1 MTKRRGRPRAS
12 TVKRESNGQ
21 KLRSAPVKPEFVV
34 AQRESLVG
42 KDQAT
47 NPIAGQPIGI
57 LLLNKFVTQ
66 AQFLAADNFERDWK
80 RWISL
85 TGAGPHHTRATER
98 DGGGMGQDP
107 SDASYSRARI
117 AHEGA
122 SACLNACEQSK
133 LIWSILDTL
142 LMECVLPHTWK
153 TASGLV
159 LPDIVTVALRR
170 GLDALCRHYRIKEER
185 AA

>member
-1 MTKRRGRPRAS
+1 MSKRGRPRKTTAN
-12 TVKRESNGQ
+12 RESNGRQ
-21 KLRSAPVKPEFVV
+21 QRSAPVKPELVV

-42 KDQAT
+42 KSQAT
-47 NPIAGQPIGI
+47 NPIAGQPIGV

-66 AQFLAADNFERDWK
+66 AQFLAAENFERDWK
-80 RWISL
+80 RWAQL
-85 TGAGPHHTRATER
+85 AGANPHHAKATER

-107 SDASYSRARI
+107 SDASWNRAKA
-117 AHEGA
+117 AHETA

-133 LIWSILDTL
+133 LIWAILDTL

-170 GLDALCRHYRIKEER
+170 GLEALCRHYKIREER